1 MVTYLNNY
9 VDFDDLYIRRSE
21 NEFGLNFQGMSNQ
34 RFFPPNS
41 KILQIKQK
49 KVLYKVHNGNVQ
61 PHDNVM

>member
-34 RFFPPNS
+34 RFFPPNG

-49 KVLYKVHNGNVQ
+49 RVLYKVHNGNMQ